1 MNNYRQYALMMLAM
15 IAGHALATPDRDC
28 TVVVSAIER
37 LACFDQAAG
46 TPAMAQPLRPA
57 PVAPSLPAVFALVH
71 ANERQRQA
79 ERLGFLLSRAPESPT
94 SDQQR
99 VMISAPA
106 LGTLAERRYL
116 AISCQSNISHLQL
129 LLDPPLQRHSV
140 SVQLLMDRQPLQPAR
155 AWRVLEAGHVVDAG
169 RGLPAVDLLKRLG
182 HGSRLSLRSD
192 EPRLD
197 GLVFDAEGLASL
209 ILEERQACHW

>member
-1 MNNYRQYALMMLAM
+1 MNNYSQCALAVLVMS
-15 IAGHALATPDRDC
+15 AGHAVATSGRDC
-28 TVVVSAIER
+28 TAVASAVER

-46 TPAMAQPLRPA
+46 TPAMAQPPRLIEVARP
-57 PVAPSLPAVFALVH
+57 SPAVFALLH
-71 ANERQRQA
+71 TNERQRQA
-79 ERLGFLLSRAPESPT
+79 EQSGFLLSRQPESPN

-106 LGTLAERRYL
+106 LGTGAERRYL

-129 LLDPPLQRHSV
+129 LLDPPVQRHSI
-140 SVQLLMDRQPLQPAR
+140 SVQLLLDQQPLQPAR
-155 AWRVLEAGHVVDAG
+155 IWRVLEGGHVVDAG
-169 RGLPAVDLLKRLG
+169 RGLPAVDLLKRMN

-197 GLVFDAEGLASL
+197 GLVFDADGLAPL
-209 ILEERQACHW
+209 IVEERQACHW